1 MGQARPFLA
10 AFDCRGFSLPELV
23 VALGILGI
31 VAAVVAEGLV
41 EMVPET
47 RTDRAARGL
56 AGLMEWARWSAVREG
71 VSFRM
76 VFASGDNEVRV
87 YRVTHNGGAETQEQ
101 VRGLNIGA
109 EYPGVVLG
117 AARSVPRTSGCA
129 PVDPSG
135 VHFLQSSVQ
144 FLPSGT
150 SDRCGSL
157 YLIPEQDLPERPD
170 RMRALSLILAT
181 GRVRLWAYD
190 PRTPSSCPGG
200 GSWRPL
206 F

>member
-1 MGQARPFLA
+1 M
-10 AFDCRGFSLPELV
+10 
-23 VALGILGI
+23 GILGI
-31 VAAVVAEGLV
+31 VGAAAAQGLV
-41 EMVPET
+41 EMVPAM

-56 AGLMEWARWSAVREG
+56 AGLVEWTRWSAVREG

-76 VFASGDNEVRV
+76 VFASGDNQVRV
-87 YRVTHNGGAETQEQ
+87 YRVTQSGGAETQEQ
-101 VRGLNIGA
+101 VRILNIGA

-135 VHFLQSSVQ
+135 VHFLQASVR

-157 YLIPEQDLPERPD
+157 YLIPRRDLPERSD

-190 PRTPSSCPGG
+190 PLAPSSCPGG
-200 GSWRPL
+200 GAWHPL

>member
-1 MGQARPFLA
+1 MERPISVPA
-10 AFDCRGFSLPELV
+10 AGGRKGFSLPELV

-31 VAAVVAEGLV
+31 LGAVAAEGLV
-41 EMVPET
+41 EMVPEA
-47 RTDRAARGL
+47 RTDRAVRGL
-56 AGLMEWARWSAVREG
+56 AGLVEWTRWSAVREG
-71 VSFRM
+71 VSFQM
-76 VFASGDNEVRV
+76 VFASGENQVRV
-87 YRVTHNGGAETQEQ
+87 YRVTQDGGAQAQEQ
-101 VRGLNIGA
+101 VRVLNIGA

-135 VHFLQSSVQ
+135 VHFLQASVR

-157 YLIPEQDLPERPD
+157 YLIPRMDLPERSD

-190 PRTPSSCPGG
+190 ALAPSSCTGG
-200 GSWRPL
+200 GAWRPL